1 MFLCDNLQISTN
13 LGSLN
18 WRELSPQVTEG
29 VPARRR
35 QSAQCIVAVRSSRH
49 HPSASLPPSSERRA
63 KHKPTC
69 DDVVGRKVRFAN
81 IKESFGFFIHRCTES
96 NCKFA
101 QTTSPATRPW
111 VGSVARNT
119 LAIQN
124 SRTESNKTPTATPKP
139 PPRKER
145 SEWSKNKVLCLAF
158 FQEREPPE
166 APRPRKKA
174 LNRLR
179 ANEDVY
185 GWEVGCCKGC

>member
-13 LGSLN
+13 LGSLK
-18 WRELSPQVTEG
+18 WRELSAKLTEG

-35 QSAQCIVAVRSSRH
+35 QRAQYIIAVQISRH

-63 KHKPTC
+63 NRKPTC

-101 QTTSPATRPW
+101 QTIPPATRPW

-124 SRTESNKTPTATPKP
+124 SKKSSNKPPTATPKP
-139 PPRKER
+139 IPAQGAKRVEQK
-145 SEWSKNKVLCLAF
+145 
-158 FQEREPPE
+158 
-166 APRPRKKA
+166 
-174 LNRLR
+174 
-179 ANEDVY
+179 
-185 GWEVGCCKGC
+185 